1 MAEAT
6 YYGTGRRKTSVA
18 RVRLVPGQGNI
29 TINGRELKDYFDL
42 ATLELIIKQP
52 LELTGTTSAYD
63 VIANVKGGGR
73 TGQAGA
79 IRHGISRA
87 LLDVDAD
94 YRKLLKSAGLL
105 TRDPRMKERKKYG
118 LKKARKSKPVL
129 QALIVGLRQ
138 KRTWNSMCVF
148 FSVKTA
154 VFAQGSASM
163 AL

>member
-29 TINGRELKDYFDL
+29 TINGRDLKDYFDL

-63 VIANVKGGGR
+63 VIANVQGGGR

-87 LLDVDAD
+87 LLGVNAE
-94 YRKLLKSAGLL
+94 YRATLKAAGFL

-118 LKKARKSKPVL
+118 LKAARRAPQFSK
-129 QALIVGLRQ
+129 R
-138 KRTWNSMCVF
+138 
-148 FSVKTA
+148 
-154 VFAQGSASM
+154 
-163 AL
+163 